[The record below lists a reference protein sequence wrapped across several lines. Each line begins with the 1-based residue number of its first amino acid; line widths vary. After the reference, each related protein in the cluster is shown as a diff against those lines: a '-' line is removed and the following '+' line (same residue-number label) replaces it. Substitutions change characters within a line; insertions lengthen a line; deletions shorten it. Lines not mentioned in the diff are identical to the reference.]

1 MKKNFSYL
9 LLSLATVIW
18 GFAFVAQKAA
28 VILPA
33 FTVGAFRSIIA
44 AVFLLLILPL
54 TDKITANGRSFFSK
68 KSPFDITKKE
78 LVVGSILGTILSVAT
93 SFQQI
98 GLESIDAGKVAFITA
113 LYVVLVPVFSVIFG
127 KKPPVNVWFA
137 LPVAVVGF
145 YLISISPDMGLEIAD
160 FLVLICAIVFTFHI
174 LTVDRHSEGCDGVRL
189 SLVQFAVAFIIN
201 LVLALIFNDPPEL
214 STVLE
219 AMPSLLFLGIGSS
232 GIAYTL
238 QILGQKRADASIA
251 SIILSME
258 SVFGALGAAL
268 VFGSNLSIREY
279 AGCGLV
285 LFATIFAQI
294 DFKLIAKK
302 LKKQQ

>member
-1 MKKNFSYL
+1 M
-9 LLSLATVIW
+9 LSLATVIW

-33 FTVGAFRSIIA
+33 FAVGAFRSIIA

-68 KSPFDITKKE
+68 KTPFDINKKE
-78 LVVGSILGTILSVAT
+78 LLVGSLLGIILSIAT
-93 SFQQI
+93 SFQQK
-98 GLESIDAGKVAFITA
+98 GLEQIDAGKVAFITA
-113 LYVVLVPVFSVIFG
+113 LYVVLVPIFSVIFG
-127 KKPPVNVWFA
+127 KKPPFNVWLA
-137 LPVAVVGF
+137 LPFAVVGF
-145 YLISISPDMGLEIAD
+145 YLISMTSDTGLEVAD
-160 FLVLICAIVFTFHI
+160 FLVLICAVVFTFHI
-174 LTVDRHSEGCDGVRL
+174 LTVDRLSGGCDGVRL
-189 SLVQFAVAFIIN
+189 SLIQFAVSFIFN
-201 LVLALIFNDPPEL
+201 LVLSLIFD
-214 STVLE
+214 STPTVGTILE

-238 QILGQKRADASIA
+238 QILGQKNADASVA

-268 VFGSNLSIREY
+268 VFGSTLSQREY
-279 AGCGLV
+279 FGCGMV

-294 DFKLIAKK
+294 DFKSIAKK